1 MSTNGVPLINKKK
14 MEGIMPYAKW
24 IRFSVNGGTKEDY
37 SNVHACD
44 EADFERLVQVLDNC
58 AKYKKEN
65 KLDVQLIIQFII
77 YDLNWTSIQ
86 QIVDIHKKV
95 GTDQLVFRKVIK
107 DPGEDRVNFNPRIMD
122 ELKKIDGEKDVVI
135 RWKTFEKQD
144 DTLRWK
150 KCYGINFR
158 INMDHKGDLNT
169 CNRNLFKNSKFGNI
183 HEQSFIDIWNSEKRK
198 KMFRA
203 IEDQV
208 GIPDCARFCQTSF
221 DNMIIEQK
229 LRNESLV

>member
-1 MSTNGVPLINKKK
+1 M
-14 MEGIMPYAKW
+14 
-24 IRFSVNGGTKEDY
+24 
-37 SNVHACD
+37 
-44 EADFERLVQVLDNC
+44 
-58 AKYKKEN
+58 
-65 KLDVQLIIQFII
+65 
-77 YDLNWTSIQ
+77 
-86 QIVDIHKKV
+86 